1 MVPEAT
7 CAQVGWIH
15 EELVG
20 TWHGR
25 LRGILIRRRS
35 GEEGRK
41 QLAAEHLDFN
51 SAHIFLLLLAL
62 PGRAGTHLA
71 NSSCPAG
78 TKAF

>member
-35 GEEGRK
+35 GK
-41 QLAAEHLDFN
+41 
-51 SAHIFLLLLAL
+51 
-62 PGRAGTHLA
+62 
-71 NSSCPAG
+71 
-78 TKAF
+78 